1 VTEQLATLSRGTVLD
16 SRYHLQRLLGR
27 GGMASVWLATDDAL
41 ARAVA
46 VKIVADTLACDV
58 AWLKRFQR
66 EAKTIAGLN
75 HPNIVRIFDYGV
87 DHGRPFLVME
97 YLGRTLIDAVDDDS
111 PPDLERIA
119 RELLSA
125 VAHMHA
131 VGLVHRDIKPS
142 NVLLADDGSPRLTD
156 FGIAFSDEA
165 TRLTSTGMVIGSA
178 RYLAPEVLE
187 GAPASRRSDL
197 FSLGRLLEELASRVE
212 RPPRLA
218 RLIRCLTEPAPA
230 ARPRSAN
237 EALAMLGS
245 PNGARRRA
253 RAPLP
258 RAAELVASATTLL
271 RERATIAA
279 RALPPR
285 KRRPAARALA
295 ALALALLATAAI
307 LALTVPGDG
316 SPAAPSARG
325 ANGQARAARAPSSPP
340 PPAPAR
346 APLTRQLD
354 ALAARIAFAARR

>member
-46 VKIVADTLACDV
+46 VKIIADTLACDV
-58 AWLKRFQR
+58 VWLKRFQR

-87 DHGRPFLVME
+87 DRGRPFLVME
-97 YLGRTLIDAVDDDS
+97 YLGRTLIDAADDDS

-125 VAHMHA
+125 VAHLHA

-197 FSLGRLLEELASRVE
+197 FSLGRLLEELASSRVE
-212 RPPRLA
+212 RSPRLA

-245 PNGARRRA
+245 PHGARRRA

-258 RAAELVASATTLL
+258 RAAELFGSATTLL

-279 RALPPR
+279 RAVPPR

-295 ALALALLATAAI
+295 ALALLATAAI
-307 LALTVPGDG
+307 LALTVPGGG
-316 SPAAPSARG
+316 SRSAPFARDASGQATAPQAPS
-325 ANGQARAARAPSSPP
+325 
-340 PPAPAR
+340 PAPAH
-346 APLTRQLD
+346 APLSRQLD